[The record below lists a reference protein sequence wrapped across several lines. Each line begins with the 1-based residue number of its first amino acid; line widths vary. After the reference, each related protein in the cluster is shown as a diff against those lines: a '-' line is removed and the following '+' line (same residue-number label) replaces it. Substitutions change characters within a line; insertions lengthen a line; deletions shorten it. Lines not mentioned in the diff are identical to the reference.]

1 MTEGKRTR
9 DMDLKVGDRITC
21 VVDVNNYFKV
31 GRTYHVKDCN
41 GSGSD
46 WISVEFNSVALFV
59 RKGKRKVTDIRSFL
73 KSIA

>member
-21 VVDVNNYFKV
+21 VVDATNYFEV
-31 GRTYHVKDCN
+31 GRTYDVKDYS
-41 GSGSD
+41 GSGYN
-46 WISVEFNSVALFV
+46 WISVDFSSVSLFV

>member
-21 VVDVNNYFKV
+21 VTDVNGFFEV
-31 GRTYHVKDCN
+31 GRTYDVIDRT
-41 GSGSD
+41 GRGSD
-46 WISVEFNSVALFV
+46 WISVNFNTVSLFV
-59 RKGKRKVTDIRSFL
+59 REGERKVTGICSFL